1 MNVTEEPPM
10 TTALSF
16 VRASNPLSR
25 RLLRLGMPMG
35 PNVLLT
41 VRGRTSGLPRST
53 AVAVVEYDGRRY
65 VIGAYGDVQ
74 WTRNLRA
81 AGEAQIRVRG
91 LDEPVAARQLDR
103 AEATDFYVRVL
114 PTYTS
119 RLPWFGR
126 VFGRILFG
134 VAAPEIRDDP
144 QRAAVTRPVFELRSI
159 G

>member
-1 MNVTEEPPM
+1 M
-10 TTALSF
+10 TTAPAF

-25 RLLRLGMPMG
+25 RLLRLGTPMG

-53 AVAVVEYDGRRY
+53 AVAVVESDGRRY

-81 AGEAQIRVRG
+81 AGEAEIHVG
-91 LDEPVAARQLDR
+91 SHDEEVVARELDR
-103 AEATDFYVRVL
+103 TEATDFYARIL
-114 PTYTS
+114 PAYIG

-126 VFGRILFG
+126 AFGRILFTA
-134 VAAPEIRDDP
+134 AAPEIRDDP
-144 QRAAVTRPVFELRSI
+144 ARAAETRPVFELRSKGVAAI
-159 G
+159 AG